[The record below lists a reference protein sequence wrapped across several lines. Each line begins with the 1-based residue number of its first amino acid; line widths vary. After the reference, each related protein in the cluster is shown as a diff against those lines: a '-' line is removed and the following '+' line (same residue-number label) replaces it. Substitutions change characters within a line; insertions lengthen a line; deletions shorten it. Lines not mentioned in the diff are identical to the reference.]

1 MTATTT
7 NINLTW
13 LNKLGSWE
21 VFNFTAR
28 KTYGQNNQ
36 SVSNR
41 NIDVFDNWDTDYI
54 SGGGDSEDLEI
65 ESRNTIVVRSQAL
78 TLQQLEAIK
87 EIRSAISV
95 YDCTN
100 NRIKVMVDKGSFT
113 WFTDKQKRKTIEF
126 TITYPR
132 NQIQIG

>member
-1 MTATTT
+1 MTIQP

-21 VFNFTAR
+21 CFYFTAR
-28 KTYGQNNQ
+28 KTYGQSIQ

-41 NIDVFDNWDTDYI
+41 NLDPCLNWDA
-54 SGGGDSEDLEI
+54 SEGDSEDLEI
-65 ESRNTIVVRSQAL
+65 SERDTLVVRSQAL

-87 EIRSAISV
+87 EIRSAITV
-95 YDCTN
+95 VDITGQPV
-100 NRIKVMVDKGSFT
+100 KVSVDKGSFQY
-113 WFTDKQKRKTIEF
+113 FTDKQKRKTIEF

-132 NQIQIG
+132 NQIQTG